1 MEVTLRSSPWRLRK
15 YLTRPDFSI
24 CIQATPRASEEED
37 AEASSEAGVASAEPE
52 RTFFFYFAYES
63 QGNFTCLTRQQKNG
77 IFTKKNITIFA
88 PKSEM
93 VLLDLPENVTIFAP
107 KSEMAL
113 LDDVAEV

>member
-52 RTFFFYFAYES
+52 RTFFFLL
-63 QGNFTCLTRQQKNG
+63 CLRVSREFHMPDTTTKKWN
-77 IFTKKNITIFA
+77 TYKKNITIFA

-93 VLLDLPENVTIFAP
+93 LLLDLQENVTIFAP